1 MNYKLEIINP
11 ASYPEWN
18 NLALSAQD
26 YSVFH
31 SAEWANVI
39 HSTYKY
45 QPLYYVYKDSEEVN
59 ALIPL
64 MIVDNHLAGKK
75 AVCLPFS
82 DYCAPLLLNDNT
94 VFEDLFKKIL
104 VYLKFQNID
113 SLEIRGGTNF
123 LKNIDSSNCF
133 YVHRLEL
140 RKSDEELFAGFKGAT
155 RRNIKKAV
163 REGIAVKVENTMES
177 VNGFY
182 NINRV
187 TRRDHGLPPQPRL
200 FFENIFS
207 EFISKKKGFVINAFY
222 KDELVASKIFL
233 HFGDKAIFKFGASIK
248 AYQHLRANNI
258 IIWEAIKLYNKLGY
272 KELSLGKTELENTG
286 LRRFKLGWGASE
298 EIDNTYRFSLK
309 NNKFIRFKSYTVGF
323 HNQLFKKMPL
333 IVLEFISE
341 ILYKYMG

>member
-11 ASYPEWN
+11 NSYPEWN
-18 NLALSAQD
+18 ELVLSAPN
-26 YSVFH
+26 YTVFH
-31 SAEWANVI
+31 STEWTNVI

-45 QPLYYVYKDSEEVN
+45 RSLYFVYRTPHKIG
-59 ALIPL
+59 ALVPL
-64 MIVDNHLAGKK
+64 MILDNHLTGKK

-104 VYLKFQNID
+104 VYLKFQNIN
-113 SLEIRGGTNF
+113 SLEIRGCTNLF
-123 LKNIDSSNCF
+123 KNIDSSSCF
-133 YVHRLEL
+133 YVHKLKL
-140 RKSDEELFAGFKGAT
+140 NKSDEELFAGFKGAT

-182 NINRV
+182 NINRI

-200 FFENIFS
+200 FFDNIFS
-207 EFISKKKGFVINAFY
+207 EFISKKKGFVISAFY
-222 KDELVASKIFL
+222 KDEIIASKIFL
-233 HFGDKAIFKFGASIK
+233 HFGNKAIFKFGASIK
-248 AYQHLRANNI
+248 VYQHLRANNI

-298 EIDNTYRFSLK
+298 EVDNIYRYSLK
-309 NNKFIRFKSYTVGF
+309 NNKFINSKSYTVGF
-323 HNQLFKKMPL
+323 HNHLFKKMPL
-333 IVLEFISE
+333 IFLELISE